1 MPSSR
6 IVLSTA
12 LAFACAFS
20 LAAPASAQTTYR
32 LVLDGEID
40 HLLDCWE
47 TKPQCSG
54 PRDVQYAWGG
64 ILTVVVDSAAD
75 GTYTGPDLESVRM
88 VGNVGSFLLASAQ
101 PDPFYTVTVTDGQ
114 VSSLQLHPFIDT
126 LGDVSAW
133 DDFSGL
139 SVTYYGSGGHHYG
152 STSGTAT
159 LAPIPEP
166 TPALLLLAAL
176 TTGAALRRRQAC
188 ASGQRGL
195 TSNE

>member
-1 MPSSR
+1 MPSPHF
-6 IVLSTA
+6 VLSAA
-12 LAFACAFS
+12 LVLTLG
-20 LAAPASAQTTYR
+20 LAAPAFAQTTYR

-40 HLLDCWE
+40 HLLNCWE
-47 TKPQCSG
+47 TTPQCSG

-64 ILTVVVDSAAD
+64 ILTVVVDSATD

-88 VGNVGSFLLASAQ
+88 VGNVGSFLLASQQ

-126 LGDVSAW
+126 LADVSAW

-139 SVTYYGSGGHHYG
+139 SVIYYGSGGHHYG
-152 STSGTAT
+152 GTSGTAT
-159 LAPIPEP
+159 LSPIPEP
-166 TPALLLLAAL
+166 APAALLLAGLAM
-176 TTGAALRRRQAC
+176 GAALRRRQAC